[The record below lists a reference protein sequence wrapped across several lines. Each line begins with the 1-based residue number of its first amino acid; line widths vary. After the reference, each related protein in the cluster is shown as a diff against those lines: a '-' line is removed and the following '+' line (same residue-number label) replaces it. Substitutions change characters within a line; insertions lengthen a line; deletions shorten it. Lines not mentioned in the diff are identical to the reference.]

1 MKANQLA
8 EKFFKNWPVKLICFV
23 LAILLYIFHR
33 SAMVDKRSF
42 VLPLEVVQDGI
53 VMPVGNYPKNVTVI
67 VRANTE
73 EITSVHASQIR
84 AYVNI
89 NHITKGGEYTVPVN
103 VSVTDELMRYDP
115 FEIKVK
121 PETIKIDV
129 ERKSKKFVEIKPSI
143 IGEPEHGYFVS
154 EVTVDPSFVTMSGP
168 EALLTEID
176 ELKTD
181 VIDIDKM
188 STNLVTETECMELNK
203 IIEIDNPGPYDVT
216 IKIEPKLMEKSFEGL
231 RVQAVNLPEGFELV
245 SQMPVTG
252 IVLQGIMPM
261 LENFNL
267 NAYSVQVDLSSIRDS
282 GTFELPVRYIY
293 PSYFKLVRKNVD
305 KVNVEVKKIE
315 KQENPGDD
323 EFSPEIK
330 N

>member
-8 EKFFKNWPVKLICFV
+8 EKIFKNWPVKLICFV
-23 LAILLYIFHR
+23 LAILLYVFHR

-73 EITSVHASQIR
+73 EITSVHASQIT

-89 NHITKGGEYTVPVN
+89 NNISKGGEYTLPVN
-103 VSVTDELMRYDP
+103 VSITDDLMRYDP

-121 PETIKIDV
+121 PETIKLDV
-129 ERKSKKFVEIKPSI
+129 EKKSKKFVQIKPSI
-143 IGEPEHGYFVS
+143 VGEPAHGYFIS
-154 EVTVDPSFVTMSGP
+154 DITVEPSYITMSGP
-168 EALLTEID
+168 ESLLAEIE

-181 VIDIDKM
+181 AVDIDKM
-188 STNLVTETECMELNK
+188 TTDLVIDAECMELNK
-203 IIEIDNPGPYDVT
+203 VIHIDNEGPYEVT
-216 IKIEPKLMEKSFEGL
+216 VKIEPQLMEKSFDNL
-231 RVQAVNLPEGFELV
+231 RIQAVSLPEGFELV
-245 SQMPVTG
+245 SSLPTTG
-252 IVLQGIMPM
+252 LMLQGIMPM

-267 NAYSVQVDLSSIRDS
+267 NAYSVQVDLSSIKEA
-282 GTFELPVRYIY
+282 GIFELPVRYIY

-305 KVNVEVKKIE
+305 KVKVEVRKIE
-315 KQENPGDD
+315 NAVDD
-323 EFSPEIK
+323 GKEDLEQ
-330 N
+330 

>member
-8 EKFFKNWPVKLICFV
+8 EKIFKNWPVKLICFV

-33 SAMVDKRSF
+33 SAMVEKRSF

-73 EITSVHASQIR
+73 EITSVHASQIT

-89 NHITKGGEYTVPVN
+89 NNISKSGEYTLPVN

-121 PETIKIDV
+121 PETIKLDV
-129 ERKSKKFVEIKPSI
+129 ERKSKKFVLIKPSI

-154 EVTVDPSFVTMSGP
+154 DISVEPSYITMAGP
-168 EALLTEID
+168 ESLLAEIE

-181 VIDIDKM
+181 AIDIDKM
-188 STNLVTETECMELNK
+188 TSNLVVETECMALNK
-203 IIEIDNPGPYDVT
+203 VILVDNEGPYEVT
-216 IKIEPKLMEKSFEGL
+216 VKIEPKLMEKSFDNL
-231 RVQAVNLPEGFELV
+231 RIQAISLPEGFELV
-245 SQMPVTG
+245 STLPTTG
-252 IVLQGIMPM
+252 IILQGIMPM

-267 NAYSVQVDLSSIRDS
+267 NAYSVQVDLSSIKDA

-305 KVNVEVKKIE
+305 KVKVEVRKIE
-315 KQENPGDD
+315 KIETNI
-323 EFSPEIK
+323 EEVE
-330 N
+330 